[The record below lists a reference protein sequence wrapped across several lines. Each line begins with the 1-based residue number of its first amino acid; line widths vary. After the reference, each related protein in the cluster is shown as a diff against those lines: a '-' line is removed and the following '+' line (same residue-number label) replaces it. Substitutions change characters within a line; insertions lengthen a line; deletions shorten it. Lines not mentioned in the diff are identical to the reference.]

1 MSSRSPVRLST
12 ANSFAFP
19 ADIHTL
25 EPRMKEEPRNSMD
38 LGGETDTSLY
48 TDDDCSEASPRGATN
63 SNGMGIGVWS
73 KEEHAKFLDAIK
85 IYANGPWKL
94 VAAYVGTRTV
104 RQTMTHAQKYRQ
116 KAARR
121 LRGLRTKQALMRMHF
136 GHRVSE
142 ESLIQERLRSIGA
155 AHGNQLT
162 CEPISYS
169 LATPT
174 VTPIQRPRDERHHV
188 STKTIE
194 PSAVETAMTCTVNSV
209 SPAVLNCSPLRA
221 GDVEPM
227 HPDVPMLTMDDM
239 DLLEDLAASPSLEEC
254 ASVLLDVL
262 F

>member
-1 MSSRSPVRLST
+1 
-12 ANSFAFP
+12 
-19 ADIHTL
+19 
-25 EPRMKEEPRNSMD
+25 MKEEPRNAMD
-38 LGGETDTSLY
+38 LGGETDTSLC
-48 TDDDCSEASPRGATN
+48 TDDDCSETSPRGPM
-63 SNGMGIGVWS
+63 SPNGMGIGVWS
-73 KEEHAKFLDAIK
+73 REEHAKFLDAIK

-142 ESLIQERLRSIGA
+142 ESLIQERLRSISA
-155 AHGNQLT
+155 AHANQLT

-169 LATPT
+169 PASPT
-174 VTPIQRPRDERHHV
+174 VTPIQRPRDERHRV
-188 STKTIE
+188 STMTVE
-194 PSAVETAMTCTVNSV
+194 PSAVATCTVNSI
-209 SPAVLNCSPLRA
+209 SSAALNCSPQRA
-221 GDVEPM
+221 EDMEPTY
-227 HPDVPMLTMDDM
+227 PDVPMLNMDDI
-239 DLLEDLAASPSLEEC
+239 DILEDLATSPSLEEC